1 MHKGVTMNFD
11 FNKIK
16 AGITLPVMVGLAV
29 IIIGFFIT
37 LLLALLSDQ
46 PTIQTVL
53 ELLRNFG
60 NTILSILSHIFFL
73 ALFVWAGYRTAKKY
87 RGDVVEAG
95 IAGALSYAVLALIN
109 LFFDLLNAVLQIT
122 GMLSVAPAG
131 GISGSAYEDVVVY
144 LLGDTFSG
152 PAGIAALLCC
162 GFGRIP
168 IGMLANFIV
177 GAVGGLIGGSS
188 KAV

>member
-1 MHKGVTMNFD
+1 MNFD

-16 AGITLPVMVGLAV
+16 AGMTLPVTIGLVVIVG
-29 IIIGFFIT
+29 GFFIT
-37 LLLALLSDQ
+37 LLLGLLSDQ

-53 ELLRNFG
+53 EILRNFG
-60 NTILSILSHIFFL
+60 NIVLSVLSHIFFL
-73 ALFVWAGYRTAKKY
+73 VLFVWAGYRTARRY

-122 GMLSVAPAG
+122 GILGVAPIG
-131 GISGSAYEDVVVY
+131 GISGSAYEDVVIS
-144 LLGDTFSG
+144 LLGNTFSG

-168 IGMLANFIV
+168 IGMLANFLV
-177 GAVGGLIGGSS
+177 GSIGGLIGSPS
-188 KAV
+188 KAA